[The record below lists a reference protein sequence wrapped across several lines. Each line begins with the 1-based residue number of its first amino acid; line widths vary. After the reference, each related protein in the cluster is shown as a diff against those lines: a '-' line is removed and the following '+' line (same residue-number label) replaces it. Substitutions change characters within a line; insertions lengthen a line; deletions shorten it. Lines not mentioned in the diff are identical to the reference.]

1 MRSNVGYYIDNNFP
15 SSSTV
20 ETNCEQKDSN
30 NNSISQENMCV
41 QKYIR
46 DFGKTN
52 ENEEYNN
59 ICEYDDSE
67 NSYSDES
74 ISVQNDDAGAF

>member
-1 MRSNVGYYIDNNFP
+1 
-15 SSSTV
+15 
-20 ETNCEQKDSN
+20 
-30 NNSISQENMCV
+30 MCV